1 MTTAAAA
8 AQYLAE
14 YQQTIGGRK
23 SVIYN
28 PLGKDVKELPRIF
41 GFNNGGSRNYLSALT
56 LAENGVV
63 LGSHLCS
70 HEGYMPWDLGI
81 LEGTR
86 EDRHEKDYRTHYPE
100 GYRMV
105 WVSSDDFAENTEEAK
120 IIKALAMAAN
130 NKDTLE
136 GA

>member
-8 AQYLAE
+8 VQYLAE
-14 YQQTIGGRK
+14 YQQTISGRK
-23 SVIYN
+23 SAIYN
-28 PLGKDVKELPRIF
+28 PLGKDIKELPRIF
-41 GFNNGGSRNYLSALT
+41 GFNNGGSENFLTALA

-70 HEGYMPWDLGI
+70 HEGYMPGDLGI

-86 EDRHEKDYRTHYPE
+86 EDRHEKDYRVHYPE

-120 IIKALAMAAN
+120 IILALAAAN
-130 NKDTLE
+130 ENSE